1 METPLRTKRVER
13 DWTQIRLARI
23 AGVNPSTV
31 ARAERG
37 VRISPLAQGRIAR
50 ALGLE
55 RFDVFP
61 NGEEPPA

>member
-31 ARAERG
+31 AKAERG
-37 VRISPLAQGRIAR
+37 IRISPLAQGRIAR
-50 ALGLE
+50 ALEAE
-55 RFDVFP
+55 RFDLFP
-61 NGEEPPA
+61 ISEESAS